1 MYFQFPVG
9 WWNFWSGV
17 SWTIYVFISISIL
30 LLTKGT
36 QIKKKVW
43 SKLPYFGFWSSKNT
57 LEVVRGLFL
66 SLSPGVWKFH
76 TFKCYF
82 LWRLANIS
90 SSGLLLTARM
100 RIISLGSWSWM
111 SVSVTIRMND
121 TDYFIH
127 RWLAMLPLLNTSRE
141 NGTCPTH
148 SGIIQLTTEYKHHQ
162 KTQQNV
168 SLGDVLALH

>member
-1 MYFQFPVG
+1 M
-9 WWNFWSGV
+9 
-17 SWTIYVFISISIL
+17 
-30 LLTKGT
+30 
-36 QIKKKVW
+36 
-43 SKLPYFGFWSSKNT
+43 
-57 LEVVRGLFL
+57 VRGLFL
-66 SLSPGVWKFH
+66 SLPPGVWKFH

-90 SSGLLLTARM
+90 SSDLLLTAM
-100 RIISLGSWSWM
+100 MSIISLGSWSWM

-162 KTQQNV
+162 KTQQNFLV
-168 SLGDVLALH
+168 TSLLFINIHSQDFGICLGIWGSVPPSCLTVNLLLPNVELAGPTCVRNW